1 MCGKHLQLGV
11 LHLFGAF
18 VGRLQDLPCLIG
30 NCNMRDPMK
39 FSGETPQKIEFKAL
53 LLAFAT
59 ARVALSH
66 VDLATFGLVQPISI
80 AS

>member
-1 MCGKHLQLGV
+1 
-11 LHLFGAF
+11 
-18 VGRLQDLPCLIG
+18 
-30 NCNMRDPMK
+30 MRDPMK

-59 ARVALSH
+59 VRVALSH